1 MSANDDMFCP
11 PTNAPL
17 VLRALPM
24 LRCPECRQNAFEWFT
39 DDSMPLDRTTHGALV
54 CHACTTCFRYHN
66 GVLEFLKS
74 RPECLT
80 LAQRSNF
87 SRLVY
92 RNYQR
97 WWRHWIMSLL
107 TAGWF
112 PYDAESDRLRLMTE
126 PHLNAHRVFLDI
138 GTAHG
143 SYALTLAGALK
154 AAPQGGF
161 VIAVDFSLGMLAEAV
176 KRAEKLGIQDRILF
190 ILSDVENLPFRDCVV
205 DRVTCGGG
213 LNEYGRVETAL
224 REVRRVMKDDGK
236 FIAMHLHRGNGVH
249 ALVQEFIH
257 HTSGLRFPD
266 MRDWAGLFSKTSFR
280 HQVQFVKGI
289 VSWTT
294 LTPR

>member
-1 MSANDDMFCP
+1 
-11 PTNAPL
+11 
-17 VLRALPM
+17 
-24 LRCPECRQNAFEWFT
+24 
-39 DDSMPLDRTTHGALV
+39 
-54 CHACTTCFRYHN
+54 
-66 GVLEFLKS
+66 
-74 RPECLT
+74 
-80 LAQRSNF
+80 
-87 SRLVY
+87 
-92 RNYQR
+92 
-97 WWRHWIMSLL
+97 MSLL

-112 PYDAESDRLRLMTE
+112 PNEFEWDRLRLMIG
-126 PHLNAHRVFLDI
+126 PNVDVHRVFLDI

-143 SYALTLAGALK
+143 SYASTLANVLK
-154 AAPQGGF
+154 TSQQSGF

-176 KRAEKLGIQDRILF
+176 KRAEKLGVQDRILF
-190 ILSDVENLPFRDCVV
+190 ILSDVENLPLRDCIV

-236 FIAMHLHRGNGVH
+236 FIAMHLHRGKGAQ

-294 LTPR
+294 LTPL